1 MTDGWRDSMA
11 TEYSGS
17 ADSVGP
23 FELVRRSLI
32 KAIDWGVEARW
43 EGAKARAE
51 SADGATTEDRV
62 AEVRRAFARE
72 LATLGALS
80 GGVAAA
86 PGMLPATVATAVAE
100 FSWINVRMVDL
111 LLTIAAIHGHG
122 EASIEERRA
131 WLFAML
137 VFGNGAVTGVD
148 RMASEVGKGVGK
160 KATRRISMKVLN
172 AVNGTVGRTIVTK
185 YGTVRGVVALGNAI
199 PFGVGA
205 CIGAGGNYLTVG
217 AMAVAANRFFS
228 QPQRREDPE
237 DAPAA
242 AAATAG

>member
-1 MTDGWRDSMA
+1 MTDGWRYPMA
-11 TEYSGS
+11 TEYSGTE
-17 ADSVGP
+17 DSGGP
-23 FELVRRSLI
+23 LELVRRSLI
-32 KAIDWGVEARW
+32 QAIDWGVEARW
-43 EGAKARAE
+43 EPARARAE

-72 LATLGALS
+72 LAALGAVS

-86 PGMLPATVATAVAE
+86 PGMVPATVATAVAE

-148 RMASEVGKGVGK
+148 RMASEVGKGLGR
-160 KATRRISMKVLN
+160 KATRRIPMQVLH
-172 AVNGTVGRTIVTK
+172 AVNGTVGRTVVSK
-185 YGTVRGVVALGNAI
+185 YGTVRGVVALGNVL

-217 AMAVAANRFFS
+217 AMAMAASRFFGEL
-228 QPQRREDPE
+228 PWDPG

-242 AAATAG
+242 AAAMAS